1 MNQRYSITIDVGAD
15 ISKARAAMGDLQKIF
30 NTQNLGAGQ
39 SNRLASMF
47 TDLSKALDELENKSG
62 KTFSSLGEIRGIDKT
77 KDKVSSLID
86 DIAREFN
93 KLEGMGDT
101 ELGKNFKGLADNLA
115 KAGEAFKT
123 YESSMSKIKNR
134 QNELSK
140 YIEKTTKEYE
150 KQKQVQ
156 KAYRDFRKDLP
167 EEARGKQQAGVRAYL
182 NNQLDIAQKEN
193 KKRQEELNDY
203 INSKGLGNDVI
214 TKTGSVR
221 KNQEYSDDETLNKLA
236 SNAKEAQSALDGC
249 TKSLNDFNNITK
261 NLKSES
267 EFKKIGDS
275 LKQAQ
280 EELANL
286 TSGKLSEDAFN
297 NLKTSLSSVFGE
309 ELFKDIQNSENAV
322 DQFKEKINSI
332 SADKLNSLKQQFP
345 EIISLLEKM
354 GTAARGAGQ
363 KIDEGLGTATKA
375 EQMGKEIDVLGSR
388 LKYFFSLAGGF
399 NLMRRAIRSAV
410 TTTKELDAVMTQ
422 TAVVSEY
429 TVGDM
434 WKMLP
439 QYSKEAKRLG
449 AVIKDV
455 YSAQTLYVQ
464 QGLNMNDAMDLGVET
479 LKMARVAGI
488 GAEEATNSMTAALRG
503 FNMELNESSAVRIN
517 DVYSKLAQNTASN
530 VQEIS
535 TAMTKTAALANSANM
550 SFENTAAF
558 LATIIESTREGAETA
573 GTALKTVIA
582 RFTEVKKL
590 YDEGEL
596 TGTDE
601 EGQEVD
607 VNKISKALRT
617 AGINMNDFFTGAK
630 GLDEIFME
638 LGSKWDSLTTVQ
650 QRYIATMAAGSRQQS
665 RFLALM
671 QNYSRT
677 VELTQMAYNSAG
689 SGQEQF
695 EKTLDSLEAKINKFK
710 DTWDTFIMGIANS
723 DLIKGAIDFGTDFL
737 EILNNIV
744 NAISGSNGLIKS
756 ITSIGLAVGGFKI
769 ARSVF
774 GGGGLLSSIISGKGL
789 KVGEQ
794 YGKTFTKGLT
804 YALSKQGRQE
814 GYGLGNWA
822 YQAFKVNKTG
832 YLDGITKENAASIE
846 QAYKDYD
853 QRINEINLKRQE
865 QKYSD
870 TLSQQKFDRDTIQER
885 KSFQEKTGL
894 NEKQAQTV
902 IDNKGVQQTVKDYNA
917 LGNAAL
923 LAGTAIFTVT
933 AALQSSG
940 AIGEKTG
947 GIFKS
952 LGAGLMAMGSAV
964 KIITAIGGAFASWAG
979 PIGIAIGLITT
990 LYGVY
995 DALNESPTEKFDRL
1009 SEESEKISQTV
1020 EKLEGKIGDL
1030 ESKFSSITEQEDA
1043 FSDLI
1048 LGTEEWDTAVQN
1060 LNQSILE
1067 LVRLYPELADAV
1079 EFVGGRWQLDIDKYQ
1094 KFLDDQKDFL
1104 SRTQLIESAG
1114 ELVIARAEYEKDT
1127 RRGAGKE
1134 IREGT
1139 YLENFKDEAASIVV
1153 DDSYRILLDINE
1165 EEGSAIYRNFLNGT
1179 YNKIIE
1185 EIYNA
1190 LLEGSLSLT
1199 DDLEKNIEAIRIR
1212 FNNSSFG
1219 TLGSQRVITQLFTE
1233 NAEAF
1238 ETARKYNRAAE
1249 KAQAVTRSQA
1259 IINGYQQTAAS
1270 KDTQYSQ
1277 FFSEYAG
1284 ALYDSFITTLS
1295 EKAIAE
1301 GQKEIEQDYL
1311 YKLKVALKD
1320 ALIAEFGEIDDT
1332 WYEEYIKNQVA
1343 INKFIE
1349 QINDSYNNFIQS
1361 AEKTPELVSFLSEGF
1376 KGLKVGTTPEKFVD
1390 QLRQIGIEDDL
1401 IAKIFS
1407 FDNYEEFLAGW
1418 KDFIGK
1424 IDANKYK
1431 NLLPTKDLTYGQVEG
1446 LNTLYGGI
1454 KIRSGNLEQ
1463 TSQIINE
1470 DILAKAKVE
1479 DLQNVLNLITGTD
1492 FSSITSIDNF
1502 IKSLEEL
1509 GIVLSKDVITNL
1521 KEATKA
1527 TYRYSKQSADTA
1539 LTNAE
1544 KTKAAIE
1551 KVQSGESLTQ
1561 DEISLIDAAFGETYR
1576 KQNFARYG
1584 EDDYRYVVENV
1595 NDIVDK
1601 FNEYVV
1607 NTIQNELKSVS
1618 ESVEAGQKVRDG
1630 LNDVQKTLIETILT
1644 STEEEFKNIEPGKL
1658 DEALSSLGLTPSEY
1672 TTNEE
1677 KRAALEYAYSPY
1689 GVQGANLATAEELQ
1703 QQLINEQTRGYNQV
1717 ISSQALL
1724 DQISAGDEAA
1734 KAKQVLESRVKEL
1747 GVGEEY
1753 MVSKDVIE
1761 FGEEYEDVLNAL
1773 AIDSNKAAKSFD
1785 NLTQAYK
1792 ENADALKV
1800 ENKGTREYGIA
1811 LANLTKSI
1819 KIAYNNNEIITEDFV
1834 EQNLDLFKDYA
1845 DGVEGSAETI
1855 RNVIAQKMIETGY
1868 NVDMVN
1874 IALQSLDGAS
1884 FNINGT
1890 ADFSNVFNSFAAT
1903 EAEAEALAEILRSLG
1918 YTVTLKRGEL
1928 VFDEISGQPVGYNWE
1943 AVVNDTSGQAVN
1955 RNRAGGGGGGGG
1967 GGKEFKND
1975 FDKYYNQVEDINEL
1989 ERQRNLLEK
1998 DYDQL
2003 LKSESK
2009 SGKDIYDNLS
2019 KQLALLRERASLT
2032 ADLAEKRKQQII
2044 DTTQDEEYK
2053 DVAKYAWWN
2062 EADLTIE
2069 IDWDAINQ
2077 IKDSEQGDLV
2087 KEYVKKLE
2095 DFQSK
2100 YDDMI
2105 ENLEDIESTIQ
2116 EINERGREEYQSLE
2130 DRTRDALIKQIQDK
2144 IDELSDVNE
2153 SINDTNQKLFDSIT
2167 QTLELQRQERTNAE
2181 TEEDLTD
2188 KEKRLAYLQQ
2198 DSSNANQVEIAKLQ
2212 KELDDARQDYTDNL
2226 IDQKISELQRQND
2239 EAADQRQQQI
2249 DLMQRSLDWQEKSG
2263 VFWDEVYRLISLG
2276 TDATGAL
2283 IHKSELEQVLQGSE
2297 GWDALSEEGKMKWL
2311 KELEDQVS
2319 QGFAYLEMGRQLED
2333 IGTKAGSSIT
2343 FTNANG
2349 QKLTGTVDKDGNV
2362 VVKNSDGST
2371 TTYKDVFQDYSG
2383 AFRTFETEGEA
2394 KATPKPATSTAKST
2408 TTTATGTGN
2417 RNKVPDNKGWH
2428 YNETHHW
2435 HEYTDGTKYGEEPHN
2450 YKQMPDSSVKVCTE
2464 CKYVHQKS
2472 NAITQIDLG
2481 SADIQTTTTG
2491 KGRFTT
2497 STKGGTP
2504 LNSLSTGYEIKDE
2517 QTQSDIISLLKN
2529 KKIKAYASG
2538 GLNTHSGIAWLDGTR
2553 SNPELVLNARDTENF
2568 IELKDVL
2575 TTLKSNGGLNLT
2587 GGDNYYDIK
2596 VQVDSLG
2603 SDYDVDKA
2611 IDRIKARIA
2620 QDGAYR
2626 NVNTLSR
2633 LR

>member
-47 TDLSKALDELENKSG
+47 IDLSKALDELENKSG
-62 KTFSSLGEIRGIDKT
+62 KTFSSLGEIRGIDKA

-203 INSKGLGNDVI
+203 INSKGLGADVI

-261 NLKSES
+261 NLKSEN

-363 KIDEGLGTATKA
+363 KINEGLGTATKA

-870 TLSQQKFDRDTIQER
+870 TLSQQKFDRDTVQER

-952 LGAGLMAMGSAV
+952 LGAGLMAMGGAV

-1114 ELVIARAEYEKDT
+1114 ELVTAQAEYEKDT
-1127 RRGAGKE
+1127 THGVGRQ

-1139 YLENFKDEAASIVV
+1139 YLENFKDEASFIAV
-1153 DDSYRILLDINE
+1153 DDDYRTDLKINE
-1165 EEGSAIYRNFLNGT
+1165 EEGSTIYRNLLNGT
-1179 YNKIIE
+1179 YDKIIE

-1199 DDLEKNIEAIRIR
+1199 DDLEKNIKAIGIR

-1219 TLGSQRVITQLFTE
+1219 TLGSQRVIAQLFTE

-1295 EKAIAE
+1295 EGAIAE

-1311 YKLKVALKD
+1311 SKHKVTLKD

-1343 INKFIE
+1343 INSFIE
-1349 QINDSYNNFIQS
+1349 KINESYNNFIQS
-1361 AEKTPELVSFLSEGF
+1361 AEKTPELTSFLSEGF
-1376 KGLKVGTTPEKFVD
+1376 KGLKVDTTPDKFVE

-1401 IAKIFS
+1401 IAKIFG
-1407 FDNYEEFLAGW
+1407 FDSYEEFSAGW
-1418 KDFIGK
+1418 EDFIGK
-1424 IDANKYK
+1424 INTNQYK
-1431 NLLPTKDLTYGQVEG
+1431 SLLPTKDLTYGQVEG
-1446 LNTLYGGI
+1446 LNTLYSGV
-1454 KIRSGNLEQ
+1454 KIRGGNLEE
-1463 TSQIINE
+1463 TSKIINE
-1470 DILAKAKVE
+1470 DILPQAKT
-1479 DLQNVLNLITGTD
+1479 DNLQDVLNLITGTD
-1492 FSSITSIDNF
+1492 FSSITNIDNF

-1703 QQLINEQTRGYNQV
+1703 QQLINEQTRGYNQI
-1717 ISSQALL
+1717 ISAQTLL

-1734 KAKQVLESRVKEL
+1734 RQVLESRVKEL
-1747 GVGEEY
+1747 GTGEKY
-1753 MVSKDVIE
+1753 MVSKDTVE
-1761 FGEEYEDVLNAL
+1761 LGKEYEDVLNAL
-1773 AIDSNKAAKSFD
+1773 AIDSNKAAKGFD

-1792 ENADALKV
+1792 ENADALKA

-1811 LANLTKSI
+1811 LANLTKSV
-1819 KIAYNNNEIITEDFV
+1819 KAAFGNNDKITEDFV
-1834 EQNLDLFKDYA
+1834 DNNLNLFKDYA
-1845 DGVEGSAETI
+1845 EGAEGAEDRI
-1855 RNVIAQKMIETGY
+1855 RQAMMDEGIA
-1868 NVDMVN
+1868 N
-1874 IALQSLDGAS
+1874 IAIQNLDDLQKAIDSIDGS
-1884 FNINGT
+1884 QLTINGT
-1890 ADFSNVFNSFAAT
+1890 ADCSQAFSELANVVGSAEEAAAAM
-1903 EAEAEALAEILRSLG
+1903 ESLG
-1918 YTVTLKRGEL
+1918 YSVT
-1928 VFDEISGQPVGYNWE
+1928 WE
-1943 AVVNDTSGQAVN
+1943 ATGTIVDEHGQSYTNYRAVVSDNVGKAVN

-1967 GGKEFKND
+1967 GSKEFKND

-2116 EINERGREEYQSLE
+2116 EINERGKEEYTSLE

-2153 SINDTNQKLFDSIT
+2153 SINDTNQKLFDSINE
-2167 QTLELQRQERTNAE
+2167 TLQLQRQERTNAE
-2181 TEEDLTD
+2181 TEEELSD

-2212 KELDDARQDYTDNL
+2212 EEIDDARQDYTDNL

-2239 EAADQRQQQI
+2239 EAANQRQQQI
-2249 DLMQRSLDWQEKSG
+2249 ELMQRSLDWEEKSG
-2263 VFWDEVYRLISLG
+2263 AFWQEVYRLISEG
-2276 TDATGAL
+2276 TDATGQLVRA
-2283 IHKSELEQVLQGSE
+2283 SELEQLLKQGEAWDSLSLE
-2297 GWDALSEEGKMKWL
+2297 GQMGWL
-2311 KELEDQVS
+2311 EKLEDEVA
-2319 QGFAYLEMGRQLED
+2319 QGVAYLEMQRQLES
-2333 IGTKAGSSIT
+2333 IGTKEGAQIS
-2343 FTNANG
+2343 FTNASG
-2349 QKLTGTVDKDGNV
+2349 QTLSGTVDKNGNV
-2362 VVKNSDGST
+2362 VVKNADGST
-2371 TTYKDVFQDYSG
+2371 TTYKDVFQDYHG
-2383 AFRTFETEGEA
+2383 AYRTFEGEGETKVA
-2394 KATPKPATSTAKST
+2394 QKST
-2408 TTTATGTGN
+2408 TTTSPTPTKTSSDDKEPQVEVEYSYESAGDTSHWIYKRNKGTMKWYRIGMEAHTGTTSCSKCGWKKQNNNSSGGGGGGSN
-2417 RNKVPDNKGWH
+2417 RVMM
-2428 YNETHHW
+2428 
-2435 HEYTDGTKYGEEPHN
+2435 KYA
-2450 YKQMPDSSVKVCTE
+2450 T
-2464 CKYVHQKS
+2464 
-2472 NAITQIDLG
+2472 
-2481 SADIQTTTTG
+2481 
-2491 KGRFTT
+2491 
-2497 STKGGTP
+2497 
-2504 LNSLSTGYEIKDE
+2504 
-2517 QTQSDIISLLKN
+2517 
-2529 KKIKAYASG
+2529 G
-2538 GLNTHSGIAWLDGTR
+2538 GLNTQTGPAWLDGTK
-2553 SNPELVLNARDTENF
+2553 SSPELVLNARDTQNF
-2568 IELKDVL
+2568 IELKD
-2575 TTLKSNGGLNLT
+2575 TLASIKSGNGLNLT